1 MFSQRGVG
9 LTMTILILLSLAVT
23 AHHPLV
29 YLALFTLA
37 MAGLYHWVV
46 KHDSP

>member
-1 MFSQRGVG
+1 MLSQRSVG
-9 LTMTILILLSLAVT
+9 LMMTGLIILSLAVT
-23 AHHPLV
+23 VHHPLV
-29 YLALFTLA
+29 YLVLFTLA